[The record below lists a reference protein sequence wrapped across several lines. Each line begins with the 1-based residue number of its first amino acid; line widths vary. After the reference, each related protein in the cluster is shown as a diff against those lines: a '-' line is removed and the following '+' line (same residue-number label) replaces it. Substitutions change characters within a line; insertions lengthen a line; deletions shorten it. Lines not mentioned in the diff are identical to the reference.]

1 LVSDSIVA
9 WEELPWDGQEQS
21 FDQILMQQRFA
32 FWRATAGMLI
42 RRGDCYRLPPFYEG
56 LNRKDAA
63 ILGGM
68 DRQTLRDWVLRFNDK
83 GPDGLL
89 NQKPSGRK
97 PRLSKEQLKDL
108 ERLVETGPDLEKDG
122 VVRWRAIDLKRVI
135 EARFGVRY
143 GERHVMK
150 LLNGLGFSHI
160 SVRPKHPMQ
169 DARVIDAFKKTSIKP

>member
-1 LVSDSIVA
+1 MGRTGTIIRSD
-9 WEELPWDGQEQS
+9 
-21 FDQILMQQRFA
+21 FDAATLRFLA
-32 FWRATAGMLI
+32 SHSNDANQA
-42 RRGDCYRLPPFYEG
+42 RRLLSLAAIYEG

-89 NQKPSGRK
+89 NQKSSGRK
-97 PRLSKEQLKDL
+97 HRLSKEQLKDL

-135 EARFGVRY
+135 ETRFGVSY

-160 SVRPKHPMQ
+160 STRPKHPMQ
-169 DARVIDAFKKTSIKP
+169 DARVIDAFKKTSPAPLPHT